1 MLYETT
7 WQGVMYASQNS
18 QKKKEG
24 ERVDSGLSGEITI
37 KISLCKTSGRSKD
50 SNRNELKVKQMKD
63 TL

>member
-1 MLYETT
+1 
-7 WQGVMYASQNS
+7 MYASQNS